1 MDIVDLIQEKRFIGQ
16 EFLAWLW
23 YKSEERG
30 GSVEI
35 PVTGDILVVFEKH
48 MLLEY
53 GEGETNEKLICR
65 GLQTEL
71 REARAG
77 LALGKKPEQARIMF
91 VKGEY
96 EFHVT
101 LAAAIFEFR
110 NVKLPKTVAS
120 TDESDNPE
128 AVEGRILE
136 RIALFEEL
144 TQLVNDLFS
153 IFIEIRTGDQWPGE
167 LEKIQTWVSRGIDRA
182 EKILE

>member
-1 MDIVDLIQEKRFIGQ
+1 MDLVDLIQEKRFLGQ
-16 EFLAWLW
+16 EFMAWLW

-30 GSVEI
+30 GSVAL
-35 PVTGDILVVFEKH
+35 PGTGDITVIFEKH

-53 GEGETNEKLICR
+53 GEGETSEKVICR

-77 LALGKKPEQARIMF
+77 LALGKKPEQARVMI
-91 VKGEY
+91 VKGDY

-101 LAAAIFEFR
+101 LAAALFEFR

-120 TDESDNPE
+120 SDESDNPE

-136 RIALFEEL
+136 RIALIEEL
-144 TQLVNDLFS
+144 NRIIHDLFRL
-153 IFIEIRTGDQWPGE
+153 FLEIRTRDDWQGE
-167 LEKIQTWVSRGIDRA
+167 LNKIRAWTNRGI
-182 EKILE
+182 